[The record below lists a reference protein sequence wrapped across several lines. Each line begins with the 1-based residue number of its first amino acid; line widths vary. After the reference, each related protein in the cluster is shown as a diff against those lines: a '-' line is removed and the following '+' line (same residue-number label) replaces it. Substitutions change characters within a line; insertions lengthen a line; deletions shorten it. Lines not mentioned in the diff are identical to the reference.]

1 MDVGNNNLTKF
12 CSFYV
17 SDWHLVTMLLP
28 YINKKINEEAKIS
41 IILERDLIN
50 NIEKLVEKLNI
61 KNEEKILEL
70 GWSKTSI
77 KERVI
82 FNNES
87 LNEKIIIINGSQDFI
102 EKRNEKIEKYLK
114 THKVNGKIKIINC
127 FEVTNYDGKISSILD
142 KHDKIFN
149 TSGEK
154 EIKEVFEGYENKER
168 KII

>member
-61 KNEEKILEL
+61 KNKEKILEL